1 MGIFDAMNT
10 SVGGLQAQSYALQNI
25 SGNIANSSTTG
36 YKGIGTSF
44 QDLIPDASV
53 PSKQVAGGVTAH
65 AQATITTQ
73 GTISSSS
80 VATNMAIT
88 GDGFFSVQ
96 KASGVVDNVPV
107 FDGVN
112 YYTRRGDFQ
121 VNSNG
126 NLVNG
131 AGYYLMG
138 VTVDPKTGNPTG
150 SVPTVL
156 QFQNNFVPAQATTSI
171 QYAANLPSVP
181 NTVASTT
188 AASKTLLAAGG
199 LNPSDFAANPLIVG
213 TPPPPFVSVGVPG
226 AAATGNLR
234 SAYTATTATGTV
246 ALMDSSS
253 AAASSGTSL
262 DSGFTP
268 HLNTTLLTSLANT
281 QMTINGT
288 VIKFDPA
295 VSGVTTGNPTTIGLQ
310 AGTGAKMSDILNA
323 IVTAAGG
330 APATA
335 SMTSA
340 GNIQITTNTTSDIT
354 VSGAA
359 AGLLGI
365 SSVTRGGNVL
375 STPAI
380 TSGTL
385 LGGAATPGGSE
396 VLSSGFQAG
405 SSGPPVVNPDTITV
419 NGQTLT
425 FMASGASGANQIN
438 ITDDITTLLN
448 KIDVLSGAGAGS
460 SSISNGVITLQTG
473 TANPKLDVTSS
484 NSNAFAA
491 LGFTSAISKNRG
503 GGGTAGTGTVIGNDI
518 ATFTKESIS
527 GGAVTAYNAAGTPVN
542 LQLRWAKT
550 DSASLGNGHSD
561 TWNLFYQ
568 TDPSAT
574 GTTVGWVNAG
584 QSFTFAAD
592 GSLTSPAGSGITL
605 NNVTVGG
612 QSLGSV
618 ALNISS
624 GGLTQYASTS
634 GAVTINTIT
643 QNGYAA
649 GQLRSVA
656 VNNNGLVVGTFSN
669 GQNLDLAQVTLS
681 HFNGTNY
688 LKALDGGAYAVTD
701 QSGPAIA
708 GASGTIS
715 GSSLE
720 GSNTDIADE
729 FTKLIVTQQAYSAN
743 TKVITTA
750 NSMVQDLLNV
760 LR

>member
-44 QDLIPDASV
+44 VDLIPDSSV
-53 PSKQVAGGVTAH
+53 PSKQVAGGVTAN
-65 AQATITTQ
+65 AKATITTQ
-73 GTISSSS
+73 GTISGST

-88 GDGFFSVQ
+88 GDGFFSIQ

-107 FDGVN
+107 FTGVT

-121 VNSNG
+121 LNANG

-150 SVPTVL
+150 SVANVL
-156 QFQNNFVPAQATTSI
+156 QFQNNFIPAQATTSI
-171 QYAANLPSVP
+171 QYAANLPTQP
-181 NTVASTT
+181 NTVAKTT
-188 AASKTLLAAGG
+188 ASSGTLLAAGG
-199 LNPSDFAANPLIVG
+199 LNPSDFAANPLPVG
-213 TPPPPFVSVGVPG
+213 TPPAPYANAMVSG
-226 AAATGNLR
+226 AAATGNIR
-234 SAYTATTATGTV
+234 SAYSSTSGTGTV
-246 ALMDSSS
+246 ALQNNS
-253 AAASSGTSL
+253 AAVASTTTSL
-262 DSGFTP
+262 DNTVGTHLASSILTALSGQ
-268 HLNTTLLTSLANT
+268 TL
-281 QMTINGT
+281 TINGNTITFNGGTT
-288 VIKFDPA
+288 VST
-295 VSGVTTGNPTTIGLQ
+295 VGNNTTIGLG
-310 AGTGAKMSDILNA
+310 AGTTATVADILNG
-323 IVTAAGG
+323 IQTAGG
-330 APATA
+330 AGVTASLSASGNIVISTGTGTDVAVGSGTAATA
-335 SMTSA
+335 
-340 GNIQITTNTTSDIT
+340 
-354 VSGAA
+354 
-359 AGLLGI
+359 LGI

-375 STPAI
+375 SSPAI
-380 TSGTL
+380 SGATVL
-385 LGGAATPGGSE
+385 SGSATAGGAQ
-396 VLSSGFQAG
+396 VLSSGFAAG
-405 SSGPPVVNPDTITV
+405 DTITV

-425 FMASGASGANQIN
+425 FVSPPTVPSASQILTTDNVTTLLGKIDALSGASGS
-438 ITDDITTLLN
+438 T
-448 KIDVLSGAGAGS
+448 VSSG
-460 SSISNGVITLQTG
+460 GVITLNTG
-473 TANPKLDVTSS
+473 TVSNLSVSSS
-484 NSNAFAA
+484 NSAAFSA
-491 LGFTSAISKNRG
+491 LGFTSTITKNRD
-503 GGGTAGTGTVIGNDI
+503 GGGTAGTGGVIGNDI

-550 DSASLGNGHSD
+550 DSASLGAGHSD
-561 TWNLFYQ
+561 SWNLFYQ
-568 TDPSAT
+568 TDPNAT
-574 GTTVGWVNAG
+574 GTTVGWVNTG
-584 QSFTFAAD
+584 QTFTFASD
-592 GSLTSPAGSGITL
+592 GSLTSPSGSGITI
-605 NNVTVGG
+605 NNVSVSG

-618 ALNISS
+618 AFNISS

-656 VNNNGLVVGTFSN
+656 VNNNGIVVGTFSN
-669 GQNLDLAQVTLS
+669 GQNLNLAQVQLS

-688 LKALDGGAYAVTD
+688 LKAMDGGAYAATE
-701 QSGPAIA
+701 QSGDAID